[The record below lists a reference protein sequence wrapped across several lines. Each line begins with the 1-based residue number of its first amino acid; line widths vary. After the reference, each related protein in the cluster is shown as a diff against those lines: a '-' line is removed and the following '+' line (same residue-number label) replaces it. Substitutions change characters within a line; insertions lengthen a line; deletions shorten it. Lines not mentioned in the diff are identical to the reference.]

1 MCSRADHP
9 ACMFL
14 AYPLPVAHFTWTD
27 VKTGIKVLTPL
38 GVLPKMVGLVNHAV
52 GPPSAQWLSRLT

>member
-1 MCSRADHP
+1 
-9 ACMFL
+9 MFL

-52 GPPSAQWLSRLT
+52 GSPSAQWLCRLT